1 MPHSFKSA
9 TADEGADKMKAIN
22 IKWDVTDSEE
32 DMTQEEI
39 EECLSKLPTE
49 VAIPEWIDTKDEDAV
64 SDWLSEEYE
73 YCHYGFEICSDI

>member
-1 MPHSFKSA
+1 MLRSFKSA
-9 TADEGADKMKAIN
+9 ATDEGDRMKAIN
-22 IKWDVTDSEE
+22 IKWDVTDSKE